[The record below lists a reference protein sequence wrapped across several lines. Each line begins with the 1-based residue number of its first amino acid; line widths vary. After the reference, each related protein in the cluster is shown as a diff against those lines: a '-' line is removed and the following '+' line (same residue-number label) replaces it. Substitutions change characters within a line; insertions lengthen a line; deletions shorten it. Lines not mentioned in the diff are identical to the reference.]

1 MASTFGGL
9 MLLSNGSIWN
19 NHFTEV
25 EILIG
30 KAQIRLG
37 NFFIK
42 HNLQNEIAVSP
53 MDLTLNRAKVTLMMN
68 GGWDQRASG
77 KAYNSSSG
85 RLVSVGSRTNTV
97 CGLAYYSKR

>member
-1 MASTFGGL
+1 
-9 MLLSNGSIWN
+9 
-19 NHFTEV
+19 
-25 EILIG
+25 
-30 KAQIRLG
+30 
-37 NFFIK
+37 
-42 HNLQNEIAVSP
+42 
-53 MDLTLNRAKVTLMMN
+53 MMN